1 MTVSEIRDFNFE
13 NSYKQIGF
21 VIESS
26 YSIKR
31 LKKRLIIASN
41 LINRKNS

>member
-13 NSYKQIGF
+13 NSYKRSGF

-31 LKKRLIIASN
+31 LKKDL
-41 LINRKNS
+41 